1 MEDEDAIGAHSQEIE
16 ESVPQKKRKKRK
28 PAKVKARPKVALG
41 SGSPIP
47 DKCGS
52 TVQPELSKP
61 ALDIVVVA
69 AGDDTEIIHSGMKG
83 PGRGQ
88 YAASD
93 ERSNPES
100 HLVSYEQFHNANF
113 QPDAWLVVSDFFLCA
128 TQPIYF
134 LIAWLPKCYSVI
146 GAWWHEEIAREDGL
160 RELRCH
166 RRSFDW
172 MLDGISVPSMVSFN
186 LLAWF
191 LAGHAR
197 DQVSVTEALQPF
209 CFFAALCLTNAAAFH
224 VKLPEAVEIDQFRA
238 VDCISRL
245 RMHDE
250 AKSKFQELASCYSS
264 LGARS
269 RLVKE
274 LRLQSDKLVRR
285 QDPSV
290 FREAFSLCCLQLK
303 MKLALHESL
312 LRHLSRMREQCDCW
326 VLDEKIKSEPRPAFW
341 GNFTSAY
348 RKCFDGGNMP
358 LEILAQQSLLGLP
371 HKEGML
377 DTLAVGVSWLQFLAA
392 LCLAT
397 FAALVP
403 NFIRNLDLS
412 FGLPKHGWC
421 QVVSI
426 LFMIY
431 TFRFGMLLLY
441 RRPARMMSPLTE
453 MVGTCK
459 ILQTMLMGPTAA
471 VAQGIPYVRVGSLKD
486 IGAWYELYS
495 FFIASTQRRK
505 FTAEVALAANLV
517 IVLTMSGLLVWHTTD
532 PDWTPGVL
540 FFETLVVLIS
550 FILFSVP
557 PLFMG
562 LRANLLRQRTVDLLW
577 GHVTESRAYLSCIQN
592 KSEQCFGTEE
602 IRDAIGLTESIA
614 QRLRLD
620 AALVLRVVGIEL
632 TVAQFTAIASVMST
646 AAALIL
652 RYVDWQRIVESV
664 TISGN

>member
-1 MEDEDAIGAHSQEIE
+1 
-16 ESVPQKKRKKRK
+16 
-28 PAKVKARPKVALG
+28 
-41 SGSPIP
+41 
-47 DKCGS
+47 
-52 TVQPELSKP
+52 
-61 ALDIVVVA
+61 
-69 AGDDTEIIHSGMKG
+69 
-83 PGRGQ
+83 
-88 YAASD
+88 
-93 ERSNPES
+93 
-100 HLVSYEQFHNANF
+100 
-113 QPDAWLVVSDFFLCA
+113 
-128 TQPIYF
+128 
-134 LIAWLPKCYSVI
+134 
-146 GAWWHEEIAREDGL
+146 
-160 RELRCH
+160 
-166 RRSFDW
+166 

-209 CFFAALCLTNAAAFH
+209 CFCAALCLTNAAAFH
-224 VKLPEAVEIDQFRA
+224 VKLSEAVEIDQFRA
-238 VDCISRL
+238 VDCIGRL
-245 RMHDE
+245 RMHHE
-250 AKSKFQELASCYSS
+250 VKSKFQELASCYSS
-264 LGARS
+264 LGPTS
-269 RLVKE
+269 GVVKE
-274 LRLQSDKLVRR
+274 LRLQSDPLVRR

-290 FREAFSLCCLQLK
+290 VREAFSLCRLQLK

-326 VLDEKIKSEPRPAFW
+326 VLDETITSEQRPAFW
-341 GNFTSAY
+341 SNFTSAY
-348 RKCFDGGNMP
+348 CKYFDDGNMP
-358 LEILAQQSLLGLP
+358 LEILAQQSLLGWP

-403 NFIRNLDLS
+403 NFIRNPELS
-412 FGLPKHGWC
+412 FGLPKNGWC
-421 QVVSI
+421 RVVSL
-426 LFMIY
+426 LFMVY

-441 RRPARMMSPLTE
+441 RRPARMMSLLAE
-453 MVGTCK
+453 MVGTYK

-505 FTAEVALAANLV
+505 FTAEVALAVNLL

-532 PDWTPGVL
+532 PDWKPGVL

-577 GHVTESRAYLSCIQN
+577 GHVTESRAYLSCVQN
-592 KSEQCFGTEE
+592 KSEQSFETEE

-620 AALVLRVVGIEL
+620 AALVLRVVGIKL

-652 RYVDWQRIVESV
+652 RYVDWQRIVDSV